1 MLILLFFIFEKLV
14 LLLANLV
21 VCFGLKVLPHKHA
34 FLLLKLVLQF
44 NEPMIVILHLQLLIH
59 GVDFSLKLRD
69 LVRI

>member
-34 FLLLKLVLQF
+34 LLLLKLVLQF